1 VLITSIFIIYR
12 KYKQTKIKLDYEV
25 NDIRNLASIPKSTE
39 IITEMKQ
46 VASKEKYTSLTD
58 TA

>member
-1 VLITSIFIIYR
+1 MITSIFIIYR

-46 VASKEKYTSLTD
+46 VASKEKYTSLND